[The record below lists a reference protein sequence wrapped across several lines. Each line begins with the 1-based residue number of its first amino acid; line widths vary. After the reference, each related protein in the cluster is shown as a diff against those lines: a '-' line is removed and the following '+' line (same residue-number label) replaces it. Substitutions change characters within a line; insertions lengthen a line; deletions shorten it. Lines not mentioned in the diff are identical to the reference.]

1 MNDAQQRIWSMGVT
15 SLLEPF
21 GFEAAG
27 SGLSKTTQHVAQR
40 ISLVPHSEVPSR
52 FKVVLEVP
60 ELSKQAELGMLAKG
74 KPHWWDTDTH
84 SEKAIIADVTTAVLE
99 HGLSWFQSTV
109 AGGS

>member
-21 GFEAAG
+21 GFERVG
-27 SGLSKTTQHVAQR
+27 SALSKTSHQMAQR
-40 ISLVPHSEVPSR
+40 ISLVPHLEVLSR
-52 FKVVLEVP
+52 FQVVLEVP

-99 HGLSWFQSTV
+99 HGLSWFQSRGS
-109 AGGS
+109 GGP